1 MKIAFMG
8 IRGIPASYSGF
19 ETFVEGIATRLV
31 QRGHDVTV
39 YNRSTHVT
47 YREPVYK
54 GVHLV
59 RLPTIPTKHLD
70 TITHTFLSVLHGLF
84 KRYDI
89 VYICGVG
96 NSLPS
101 VVFRLTGTKVVLN
114 VDGADWERKKWG
126 AFARWFLR
134 TSERMATVFPDVV
147 NADSLAVQ
155 RYYKEQYNK
164 QSIFIPY
171 GTELDQRTPD
181 DSQTLGKYGL
191 EPDGYILFVGR
202 LVPENNAHQLISA
215 YKRIATD
222 KKLVIVGDA
231 PYADAYKAGL
241 KQSAAGDAKIVFTGY
256 VFGEDYKSL
265 MRNASVYVLASEV
278 GGTHPVLIEAL
289 AAGNAVIIN
298 NIPSSLEVIGGAGIA
313 YDGKKGADSLSDKL
327 SLLLTDPQL
336 HASLRKKAQDRIRA
350 SYLWDKVTDDFVK
363 LFESLIA
370 PPGHRSP

>member
-1 MKIAFMG
+1 MG

-19 ETFVEGIATRLV
+19 ETFVDGIAPRLAA
-31 QRGHDVTV
+31 RGHEVTV
-39 YNRSTHVT
+39 YNRSTHVP

-54 GVHLV
+54 GVKLV

-70 TITHTFLSVLHGLF
+70 TITHTVLSALHGMF

-101 VVFRLTGTKVVLN
+101 GILRLAGTKVVLN

-134 TSERMATVFPDVV
+134 VSERIATVFPNVI

-155 RYYKEQYNK
+155 RYYKEHYNK
-164 QSIFIPY
+164 DSVFIPY

-181 DSQTLGKYGL
+181 DKVTLAGYGL
-191 EPDGYILFVGR
+191 VPDGYILFVGR
-202 LVPENNAHQLISA
+202 LVPENNAHQLIDA
-215 YKRIATD
+215 YRRIATD

-231 PYADAYKAGL
+231 PYADVYKAEL
-241 KQSAAGDAKIVFTGY
+241 KQRAAGDSRIVFTGY
-256 VFGEDYKSL
+256 VFGDDYRRL
-265 MRNASVYVLASEV
+265 MRNASIFVIASEV

-298 NIPSSLEVIGGAGIA
+298 NIPSSLEVIGDAGIA
-313 YDGKKGADSLSDKL
+313 YDGSKGADSLHEKL
-327 SLLLTDPQL
+327 SQLLGSPEL
-336 HASLRKKAQDRIRA
+336 HAALKKKAQDRIRA

-363 LFESLIA
+363 LFESMIKPA
-370 PPGHRSP
+370 

>member
-19 ETFVEGIATRLV
+19 ETFVDGIAPRLAA
-31 QRGHDVTV
+31 RGHEVTV

-54 GVHLV
+54 GVTLV

-70 TITHTFLSVLHGLF
+70 TITHTFLSVLHGMF
-84 KRYDI
+84 RHYDI

-101 VVFRLTGTKVVLN
+101 GLLRLTGTKVVLN

-134 TSERMATVFPDVV
+134 ASERIATVFPDVV

-155 RYYKEQYNK
+155 RYYKEHYHK
-164 QSIFIPY
+164 DSVFIPY
-171 GTELDQRTPD
+171 GTDLDQRAPD
-181 DSQTLGKYGL
+181 DTSVLAKYGVV
-191 EPDGYILFVGR
+191 PDKYILFVGR
-202 LVPENNAHQLISA
+202 LVPENNAHQLIDA
-215 YKRIATD
+215 YRRIATD

-231 PYADAYKAGL
+231 PYADAYKAQL
-241 KQSAAGDAKIVFTGY
+241 RQSAEGDARILFTGY
-256 VFGEDYKSL
+256 VFGDDYRRL
-265 MRNASVYVLASEV
+265 MRNAAVYVLASEV

-298 NIPSSLEVIGGAGIA
+298 NIPSSLEVVGDAGIA
-313 YDGKKGADSLSDKL
+313 YDGKKGADSLL
-327 SLLLTDPQL
+327 EILTRVLTDSEL
-336 HASLRKKAQDRIRA
+336 HAALRKKAQDRIRA
-350 SYLWDKVTDDFVK
+350 SYLWDKVTDDFVR
-363 LFESLIA
+363 LFESLIG
-370 PPGHRSP
+370 PSGRRSS